1 MANLCLAAAEKLK
14 EYLLAPDGLGP
25 RLYAISQ
32 RDMVDIPNIM
42 PPNVVLRRAAPD
54 FQDEN
59 AETVYPAVL
68 VYCER
73 LENRLERKF
82 TAFSGRLFLVADIL
96 VTGQTLHSI
105 DGDAERVAEAVMDV
119 IAEHHG
125 QWTENLAFDGRLD
138 VDFDAAQRGAVN
150 YLGRARVRLELLACA

>member
-1 MANLCLAAAEKLK
+1 MANLCLAAAEHLRDL
-14 EYLLAPDGLGP
+14 LLASDGLGP

-32 RDMVDIPNIM
+32 RDMAEIPNIM
-42 PPNVVLRRAAPD
+42 PPNVLLRRAEPD

-82 TAFSGRLFLVADIL
+82 TAFSGRVFLVADAL
-96 VTGQTLHSI
+96 VTGQTLESI
-105 DGDAERVAEAVMDV
+105 DGDTERVAEAVMEV
-119 IAEHHG
+119 LAEHQG
-125 QWTENLAFDGRLD
+125 QWTENLAFDGR
-138 VDFDAAQRGAVN
+138 VEVEFEPPRRGAVN
-150 YLGRARVRLELLACA
+150 FLGRAKIRLELLACA

>member
-1 MANLCLAAAEKLK
+1 VANLCLAAAEKLK
-14 EYLLAPDGLGP
+14 ELLLAPDGLEQ
-25 RLYAISQ
+25 RLYAISE
-32 RDMVDIPNIM
+32 RDMVEIPNFM
-42 PPNVVLRRAAPD
+42 PPNVVLRRAEPD

-96 VTGQTLHSI
+96 VTGHTLESI
-105 DGDAERVAEAVMDV
+105 DGDAERVAEAVMDIV
-119 IAEHHG
+119 AEHHG
-125 QWTENLAFDGRLD
+125 QWTENLAFDGRLE
-138 VDFDAAQRGAVN
+138 VDFEAARQGAVN
-150 YLGRARVRLELLACA
+150 YLGRARVRLELLASA

>member
-1 MANLCLAAAEKLK
+1 VANLCLAAAAKLQ
-14 EYLLAPDGLGP
+14 EFLLEPDGLGP

-32 RDMVDIPNIM
+32 RDMVEIPNIM
-42 PPNVVLRRAAPD
+42 PPNVILRRAEPD

-96 VTGQTLHSI
+96 VTGQTLQSI
-105 DGDAERVAEAVMDV
+105 DGDTERVAEAVMD
-119 IAEHHG
+119 ILAEKHG
-125 QWTENLAFDGRLD
+125 QWTENLAFDGRLE
-138 VDFDAAQRGAVN
+138 VEFETAKRGAVN
-150 YLGRARVRLELLACA
+150 FLGRAKVRLELLACA

>member
-1 MANLCLAAAEKLK
+1 MANLCLTAAEKLRD
-14 EYLLAPDGLGP
+14 YLLAADGLGP
-25 RLYAISQ
+25 RLYEISQ
-32 RDMVDIPNIM
+32 RDMVEIPNVM
-42 PPNVVLRRAAPD
+42 PPNVILRRAEPD

-82 TAFSGRLFLVADIL
+82 TAFSGRVFLVADIL
-96 VTGQTLHSI
+96 VTGQSLASI
-105 DGDAERVAEAVMDV
+105 DGDAERVVEAVMD
-119 IAEHHG
+119 ILAERRG
-125 QWTENLAFDGRLD
+125 QWTDNLAFDGRLD
-138 VDFDAAQRGAVN
+138 VEFEAARRGAVN